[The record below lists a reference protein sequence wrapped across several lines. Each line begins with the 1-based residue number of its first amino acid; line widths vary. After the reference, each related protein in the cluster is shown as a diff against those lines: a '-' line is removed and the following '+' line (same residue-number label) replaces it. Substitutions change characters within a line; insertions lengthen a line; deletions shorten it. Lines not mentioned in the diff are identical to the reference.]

1 MELQI
6 SGGINRWP
14 YIVRVFPYIYYKNVI
29 IDTLNKELDR
39 FSQFRIT
46 QFDFFYH
53 CTVGAIE
60 KDRVSH

>member
-46 QFDFFYH
+46 QFD
-53 CTVGAIE
+53 
-60 KDRVSH
+60 